1 MKIST
6 KGRYGLRTMLD
17 LAINAGGEHI
27 SLKSIA
33 TRQNISEN
41 YLEQVFSLLRK
52 AGFVKSIKGPQ
63 GGYTLGLEPS
73 KIKVGDVLRVLEG
86 ELIVVDEKNNETLK
100 TNTLEYCLQ
109 LKVWNKINESIS
121 NVVDSI
127 TLEDLIEEYKKVSG
141 NQSFM
146 YYI

>member
-17 LAINAGGEHI
+17 LAINARGKHI
-27 SLKSIA
+27 SLNNIA

-52 AGFVKSIKGPQ
+52 AGLVKSIKGPQ
-63 GGYTLGLEPS
+63 GGYTLGFQPS
-73 KIKVGDVLRVLEG
+73 KIKIGDILRVLEG
-86 ELIVVDEKNNETLK
+86 ELVVVDEKTNEILK
-100 TNTLEYCLQ
+100 TNTFEYCLQ
-109 LKVWNKINESIS
+109 SKVWNKINESIS
-121 NVVDSI
+121 AVVDSL
-127 TLEDLIEEYKKVSG
+127 TLEDLVQEYKKISG

>member
-6 KGRYGLRTMLD
+6 KGRYGLRAMLD
-17 LAINAGGEHI
+17 LALNARGEHE
-27 SLKSIA
+27 SLNSIA

-41 YLEQVFSLLRK
+41 YMEQVFSLLRK
-52 AGFVKSIKGPQ
+52 AGLVKSIKGPQ

-73 KIKVGDVLRVLEG
+73 KIKVGDILRVLEG
-86 ELIVVDEKNNETLK
+86 ELIVADEKTNEILKNNTY
-100 TNTLEYCLQ
+100 EYCLQ
-109 LKVWNKINESIS
+109 LKVWNKINQSI
-121 NVVDSI
+121 NAVVDSL
-127 TLEDLIEEYKKVSG
+127 TLEDLMQEYKKINS